1 MQHFCLDTNQ
11 LWNRT
16 SGMNVLACRV
26 HSFAWVH
33 FQCVSLSDQ
42 KKVMF
47 TLILLEKIEKN
58 VKLFLL
64 RSHFTAFH
72 ALFKLHI

>member
-1 MQHFCLDTNQ
+1 
-11 LWNRT
+11 
-16 SGMNVLACRV
+16 
-26 HSFAWVH
+26 
-33 FQCVSLSDQ
+33 
-42 KKVMF
+42 MF

-72 ALFKLHI
+72 ALFSYIFDALVTGRI